1 MQKVQK
7 EFFMGN
13 GVTITDQAKAIK
25 DLINRDHPR
34 LIRFLEE
41 YGPGKLGTYFVP
53 PMFFSSTPDVIKL
66 SEYDAKTRGKGKHKD
81 GVRGQLA
88 EQIMFNALKV
98 YYSKRKDD
106 VLILHSHKF
115 LKNATEKDFILI
127 NVTKGYIMIIEVKAS
142 TALFQKAKKQM
153 FDSKEKIEEIC
164 GILGPNTQW
173 QFVGVFFALEDKS
186 KKPLFDCSCPLP
198 CDTFSIVG
206 RENIENKLRKIDMI
220 AIQNR
225 ANKLVPSELNP
236 EFVEK
241 AKIDKSDTIQKN
253 KNWIP
258 SEHISEFVELAKQF
272 MFVVQGDSKAP
283 VTGCNLV
290 KKINNHVNAAST
302 FEGILFWT
310 PQQLSITTAVHLP
323 YVFLDAF
330 YSTGKSY
337 TLQFISKW
345 WSNEI
350 GKGLKMYI
358 LISKFFRIYSYD
370 NLQLLLNFGD

>member
-13 GVTITDQAKAIK
+13 GVTIKDQAKAIN

-53 PMFFSSTPDVIKL
+53 PIFFSSTPDIIKL
-66 SEYDAKTRGKGKHKD
+66 SEYDAKTRGKGKHKE
-81 GVRGQLA
+81 GAVRGQLA

-98 YYSKRKDD
+98 YYRKRKDD
-106 VLILHSHKF
+106 VIILHSHKF
-115 LKNATEKDFILI
+115 LKNATEKDFIVF

-142 TALFQKAKKQM
+142 SSLFQKAKKQM

-164 GILGPNTQW
+164 GILGPSTQW
-173 QFVGVFFALEDKS
+173 LFLGVFFALEDNLE
-186 KKPLFDCSCPLP
+186 KPLFDCSCPLP
-198 CDTFSIVG
+198 CDTFAIIG
-206 RENIENKLRKIDMI
+206 RENIENKLRRIDLI
-220 AIQNR
+220 AIQTR
-225 ANKLVPSELNP
+225 ANKFALSEPNPQLVELS
-236 EFVEK
+236 
-241 AKIDKSDTIQKN
+241 KIDKLDNQQN

-258 SEHISEFVELAKQF
+258 SEHISEFVELAKQL

-290 KKINNHVNAAST
+290 KKIGDHVNAAST
-302 FEGILFWT
+302 FEGIMFWT
-310 PQQLSITTAVHLP
+310 LEQLSVTTAVHLP
-323 YVFLDAF
+323 YIFLDAF
-330 YSTGKSY
+330 YSCGKSF
-337 TLQFISKW
+337 TLQFISNH

-350 GKGLKMYI
+350 GKGFEIYVP
-358 LISKFFRIYSYD
+358 SKI
-370 NLQLLLNFGD
+370 FG

>member
-13 GVTITDQAKAIK
+13 GVTTKDQAKAIN

-53 PMFFSSTPDVIKL
+53 PIFFSSTPEIIKL
-66 SEYDAKTRGKGKHKD
+66 SEYDAKTRGKGKHKE
-81 GVRGQLA
+81 GAVRGQLA

-98 YYSKRKDD
+98 YYRKRKDD
-106 VLILHSHKF
+106 VIILHSHKF

-153 FDSKEKIEEIC
+153 FDSKKKIEEIC
-164 GILGPNTQW
+164 GILGPTTQW
-173 QFVGVFFALEDKS
+173 QFVGVFFALENKS
-186 KKPLFDCSCPLP
+186 KKPLFECSCPLP

-206 RENIENKLRKIDMI
+206 RENIENKLRRIDLI
-220 AIQNR
+220 AIQTR
-225 ANKLVPSELNP
+225 ANKLASSEPNP
-236 EFVEK
+236 QFVERS
-241 AKIDKSDTIQKN
+241 KIDKLDNQQN

-258 SEHISEFVELAKQF
+258 SEHISEFVELAKQL
-272 MFVVQGDSKAP
+272 MYVVQGDSKAP

-290 KKINNHVNAAST
+290 RKIDDHVNAACT
-302 FEGILFWT
+302 LEGILFWT
-310 PQQLSITTAVHLP
+310 PQQLSVTNAVHLH

-330 YSTGKSY
+330 YSTGKSF
-337 TLQFISKW
+337 TLQFICNH

-350 GKGLKMYI
+350 GRWFKMS
-358 LISKFFRIYSYD
+358 LF
-370 NLQLLLNFGD
+370 N